1 MMIGLRRKANGYEIG
16 KWTGNGEAT
25 KKRYREVFM
34 TYVKALLFIGIVAG
48 LLVPNMVGAQQAKFR
63 IGCELPLT
71 GVFGKDGNLVK
82 DAYTFWAETINATGG
97 MNVQGKKYPV
107 ELFFFDDKS
116 DKAESAKLVERMATV
131 EKMDL
136 ILGGFGSDSVFAAT
150 PISEKY
156 KYPMISGGASSN
168 KLFERGFKYYFS
180 TLGKATEE
188 VRGCVEVASAVTPKP
203 KTAAI
208 IGADVLFAALACEG
222 YKSYL
227 KKLGIEEVYYEL
239 FPLSLDDY
247 NSMMFKVKAK
257 NPDMVLVGSHLK
269 VALSVMKSLKEV
281 DFAPKI
287 VAFSYGPTVP
297 DFVKSLGKDAE
308 YVVAAAEWAPN
319 LPYKDAV
326 FGTARQLNDNYFKK
340 YQRYP
345 DYVEVASIGGAL
357 VQQWSIEKLGLV
369 PPLKEADRVKLMEEL
384 HKGDWNTVY
393 GKIKFGADGA
403 NLEHPPIAVQVQNGK
418 LVTVFPKEVAE
429 QPVMY
434 PAKPW
439 KERK

>member
-1 MMIGLRRKANGYEIG
+1 M
-16 KWTGNGEAT
+16 
-25 KKRYREVFM
+25 RYLKV
-34 TYVKALLFIGIVAG
+34 VLCVGILLG
-48 LLVPNMVGAQQAKFR
+48 LLVPTVSSAQATKFR
-63 IGCELPLT
+63 IGCALPLT

-82 DAYTFWAETINATGG
+82 DAYTFWADTINAKGG
-97 MNVQGKKYPV
+97 ITVKGKKYPV
-107 ELFFFDDKS
+107 ELLFFDDKS
-116 DKAESAKLVERMATV
+116 DKAESAKLTERMATV
-131 EKMDL
+131 EKLDL
-136 ILGGFGSDSVFAAT
+136 LLGGFGSDSLFAAT

-156 KYPMISGGASSN
+156 KYPVISGGASSN

-188 VRGCVEVASAVTPKP
+188 VRGCVEVANIVNPKP

-208 IGADVLFAALACEG
+208 IGSDILFTSLAAEG
-222 YKSYL
+222 FRESL
-227 KKLGIEEVYYEL
+227 KKSGIQEVYWEL

-247 NSMMFKVKAK
+247 NSLLFKVKQK
-257 NPDMVLVGSHLK
+257 NPDMLLVGSHLK
-269 VALSVMKSLKEV
+269 VALNVMKALKEV
-281 DFAPKI
+281 DFMPKL

-319 LPYKDAV
+319 LPYKDAI
-326 FGTARQLNDNYFKK
+326 FGTARELNDNYFKK
-340 YQRYP
+340 FGRNP

-393 GKIKFGADGA
+393 GRIRFGADGA
-403 NLEHPPIAVQVQNGK
+403 NVDHPPVAVQVQNGK
-418 LVTVFPKEVAE
+418 LTTVFPKDVAE
-429 QPVMY
+429 KPVLY